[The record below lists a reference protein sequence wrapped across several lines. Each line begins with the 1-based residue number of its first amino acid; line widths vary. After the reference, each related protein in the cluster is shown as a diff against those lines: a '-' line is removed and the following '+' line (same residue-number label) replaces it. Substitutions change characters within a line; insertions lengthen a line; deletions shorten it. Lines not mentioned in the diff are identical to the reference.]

1 MKANKP
7 LRVGIVGCGGAA
19 QWHISSMLK
28 IKNVELVATC
38 DMNEDLARRVARRFN
53 ISKYYSDFN
62 KMLLEE
68 KVDLVDICTPPQT
81 HLALSV
87 QAMEAGCHV
96 LMEKPMALSF
106 KEANEMAEVAKAK
119 QVELGVVHNE
129 LFLPVVMRAR
139 SMVSKKVIGDLV
151 GISITDSIP
160 RDNDMLLNREHWCHR
175 LPGGIFGEML
185 PHPLYLATAFLG
197 RLEPI
202 AVHSRKL
209 GSYDWLAADELRVIL
224 EGENGM
230 ATITESVNWP
240 KDMMVLDIFG
250 TKMSL
255 HVDIWGAVM
264 TKYAVESRGCFS
276 RGLENLELSFQR
288 LAGTASTAFNVISG
302 RFRGGHHTFI
312 EKFINSLQ
320 SGTEAPVTVEEAKEV
335 VRLYEAIT
343 AQI

>member
-264 TKYAVESRGCFS
+264 TKYAVESRGRFS

-288 LAGTASTAFNVISG
+288 LGGTASTAFNVISG
-302 RFRGGHHTFI
+302 RFHGGHHTLI

>member
-1 MKANKP
+1 MKANKS
-7 LRVGIVGCGGAA
+7 LRVGLVGCGGAA
-19 QWHISSMLK
+19 QWHMSSLLK
-28 IKNVELVATC
+28 IKNVELVAIC
-38 DMNEDLARRVARRFN
+38 DKNEDLARRVARRFN
-53 ISKYYSDFN
+53 IGRYYSDFN
-62 KMLLEE
+62 RMLLKE
-68 KVDLVDICTPPQT
+68 KVDVVDICTPPQT
-81 HLALSV
+81 HLALSA

-96 LMEKPMALSF
+96 LVEKPMALSL
-106 KEANEMAEVAKAK
+106 KEADEMAEAAKVN
-119 QVELGVVHNE
+119 QVELCVVHSE

-139 SMVSKKVIGDLV
+139 SMVGEKVIGDLV

-160 RDNDMLLNREHWCHR
+160 RDNDMLLNREHWCHK

-185 PHPLYLATAFLG
+185 SHPLYLATAFLG

-209 GSYDWLAADELRVIL
+209 SSYDWLVADELRVIL

-240 KDMMVLDIFG
+240 KDIMILDIFG

-255 HVDIWGAVM
+255 HVDLWGAVM
-264 TKYAVESRGCFS
+264 TKYAVASRGRFS
-276 RGLENLELSFQR
+276 RGLENLQLGFQR
-288 LAGTASTAFNVISG
+288 LGGTASTAFSVISG
-302 RFRGGHHTFI
+302 RFHGGHHI
-312 EKFINSLQ
+312 LIKKFINSLR
-320 SGTEAPVTVEEAKEV
+320 SGTELPVTVEEAREV